1 MLTLSRSQTDVC
13 LFHRAYNTLV
23 TDVILETCKTGMNS
37 HDTESGSLTI
47 EYSEVKGC
55 GNGVYSHQLYA
66 SQGQIDPAIV
76 FTLRYTYVHDGQGG
90 NAIKSRFPSNVIQ
103 YNWSGPL
110 T

>member
-1 MLTLSRSQTDVC
+1 
-13 LFHRAYNTLV
+13 
-23 TDVILETCKTGMNS
+23 MNS
-37 HDTESGSLTI
+37 HDSESGSLTI

-103 YNWSGPL
+103 YNWYGPACGDDSTQTL
-110 T
+110 TCRHTGWTTRTRRSTGPWS